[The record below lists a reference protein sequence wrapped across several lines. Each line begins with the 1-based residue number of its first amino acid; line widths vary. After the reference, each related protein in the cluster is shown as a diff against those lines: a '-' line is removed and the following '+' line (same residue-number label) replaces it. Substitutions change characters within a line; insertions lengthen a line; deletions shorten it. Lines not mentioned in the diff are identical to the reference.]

1 VKKLYSDQWVK
12 LEVLNSHVDHDYLF
26 IDEMDVIKTIE
37 NDKAA
42 TLELTKSTGNKLVFH
57 TSHDTIKTKL
67 INSLGLGLFRTKF

>member
-1 VKKLYSDQWVK
+1 VKWNEVRKLYSDQWIK

-42 TLELTKSTGNKLVFH
+42 TLELTKST
-57 TSHDTIKTKL
+57 
-67 INSLGLGLFRTKF
+67 LFLSSF